1 MMGEKPVSESP
12 GGRIDIVPQGE
23 FHFAVRFFEGESD
36 KRYRSWSLP
45 LAAAEAITR
54 WWLRRSLPLGEVPLD
69 SEESARLEVRA
80 DETRSISPKRVAGE
94 SDILELYRG
103 TPIADWLRYH
113 NVWKGSHSY
122 DSPKLLIV
130 TCMDYRIHLHVPER
144 FAYVLRLAGA
154 NLRHREFDLAC
165 VLAFA
170 GIRHVCLV
178 GHTECAMESLNEK
191 REAFISG
198 LQKMGGWSKSRAEL
212 EFGLFAP
219 RLAIPNVVD
228 FTLFEA
234 AWLERRYPGVVVAP
248 LIYDVKD
255 GSLCQIVRPQ

>member
-1 MMGEKPVSESP
+1 MSESRS
-12 GGRIDIVPQGE
+12 GRVDIVPQGE
-23 FHFAVRFFEGESD
+23 SHFEVRFFEGESY

-45 LAAAEAITR
+45 LAAAETITR
-54 WWLRRSLPLGEVPLD
+54 WWLRRSLPLGEVPL
-69 SEESARLEVRA
+69 SGESLKMDVRA
-80 DETRSISPKRVAGE
+80 DETCSISLKRVAGE
-94 SDILELYRG
+94 SDILELHRG

-113 NVWKGSHSY
+113 NLWEGPHSY
-122 DSPKLLIV
+122 EAPKLLIV

-178 GHTECAMESLNEK
+178 GHTDCAMESLNGK
-191 REAFISG
+191 REEFISG

-255 GSLCQIVRPQ
+255 GSLYQIVGQP

>member
-1 MMGEKPVSESP
+1 MASRPS
-12 GGRIDIVPQGE
+12 GRVDIVPQGE
-23 FHFAVRFFEGESD
+23 SHFEVRLFEREGD

-45 LAAAEAITR
+45 LSAAEAVTR
-54 WWLRRSLPLGEVPLD
+54 WWLRRSLPLGEVPL
-69 SEESARLEVRA
+69 SGESVKMDVRA
-80 DETRSISPKRVAGE
+80 DETSSISLKRVAGE

-113 NVWKGSHSY
+113 NLWEGPHSY
-122 DSPKLLIV
+122 ESSKLLIV

-178 GHTECAMESLNEK
+178 GHTDCAMESLKGK
-191 REAFISG
+191 REEFISG
-198 LQKMGGWSKSRAEL
+198 LQEMGGWSKSRAEL

-219 RLAIPNVVD
+219 RLGISNVVD

-234 AWLERRYPGVVVAP
+234 AWLERRFPGIVVAP

-255 GSLCQIVRPQ
+255 GSLYQLAR

>member
-1 MMGEKPVSESP
+1 VSESRS
-12 GGRIDIVPQGE
+12 GRVDVVPQGE
-23 FHFAVRFFEGESD
+23 SHFEIRFFEGESD

-45 LAAAEAITR
+45 LAAAETITR
-54 WWLRRSLPLGEVPLD
+54 WWLRRSLPLGEVPL
-69 SEESARLEVRA
+69 SGESLKMDVRA
-80 DETRSISPKRVAGE
+80 DETCSISLKRVAGE
-94 SDILELYRG
+94 SDILELHRG

-113 NVWKGSHSY
+113 NLWEGPHSY
-122 DSPKLLIV
+122 EAPKLLIV

-170 GIRHVCLV
+170 GIRHICLV
-178 GHTECAMESLNEK
+178 GHTDCAMESLQHR

-198 LQKMGGWSKSRAEL
+198 LRKMGGWSKSRAEL

-234 AWLERRYPGVVVAP
+234 AWLERRFPGVVVAP

>member
-1 MMGEKPVSESP
+1 MGGKPVSESL
-12 GGRIDIVPQGE
+12 GGRVDIVPQGE
-23 FHFAVRFFEGESD
+23 LHFEVRFFEGEND
-36 KRYRSWSLP
+36 KRYRSWCLP
-45 LAAAEAITR
+45 VAAGESITR

-80 DETRSISPKRVAGE
+80 DETCSISLKRVAGK
-94 SDILELYRG
+94 SDILELHRG

-113 NVWKGSHSY
+113 NLWEGPHSY
-122 DSPKLLIV
+122 EAPKLLIV

-178 GHTECAMESLNEK
+178 GHTDCAMESLKDK
-191 REAFISG
+191 REVFASG
-198 LQKMGGWSKSRAEL
+198 LQRVGGWSKSRAEL
-212 EFGLFAP
+212 QFDLFAP

-234 AWLERRYPGVVVAP
+234 AWLGRQFPRVVIAP

-255 GSLCQIVRPQ
+255 GSLHQIVGQP

>member
-1 MMGEKPVSESP
+1 MSTTAS
-12 GGRIDIVPQGE
+12 GRIDIVPQGE
-23 FHFAVRFFEGESD
+23 FHFEVRLFEDPKD
-36 KRYRSWSLP
+36 KRYRSWFLP

-54 WWLRRSLPLGEVPLD
+54 WWLRRSLPLGEVPIG
-69 SEESARLEVRA
+69 EQSAGLEIKA
-80 DETRSISPKRVAGE
+80 DESYFGSLRRVEGKT
-94 SDILELYRG
+94 DIPARYHG
-103 TPIADWLRYH
+103 SPIAEWLRYH
-113 NVWKGSHSY
+113 NLGEGPHTY
-122 DSPKLLIV
+122 DSPQLLIV
-130 TCMDYRIHLHVPER
+130 TCMDHRVHLQVPKN

-178 GHTECAMESLNEK
+178 GHTDCAMESLK
-191 REAFISG
+191 DRREDFISG
-198 LQKMGGWSKSRAEL
+198 LRKIAGWSETRAEL
-212 EFGLFAP
+212 EFGLFSP
-219 RLAIPNVVD
+219 RLGIPNAVD

-234 AWLERRYPGVVVAP
+234 AWLERRFPGVVVAP